1 MNNCI
6 ETANRLSTVS
16 KQRQQPLLQNIDWQD
31 KLDLTRWAM
40 SPELISLYGTE
51 FYEALSDEEK
61 KQLSLLESINFFSLN
76 IHGERHLVSGI
87 MQRIHRE
94 QEPEISQY
102 LHHFVDEENKHM
114 AFFAEFCHRYA
125 GFIYPER
132 GIVLP
137 RDYEP
142 GESDFLFFAKA
153 LIFEE
158 LVDAFNARMAKDNDL
173 HPVVQQINELHHLDE
188 SRHRAFGRQMVV
200 NIFEQWR
207 DCWSVEKLDEI
218 RQHLVAYLDESWKS
232 FYNPDVYRDLG
243 CSEPLVLR
251 EQAINSKHSHQ
262 LRLKMSAGILQF
274 LYQHNILVEEIVL

>member
-6 ETANRLSTVS
+6 ETASRLSTVS

-51 FYEALSDEEK
+51 FYEALSDKNK

-94 QEPEISQY
+94 QEPEISEY

-142 GESDFLFFAKA
+142 GESDFLFFAQA

-158 LVDAFNARMAKDNDL
+158 LVDAFNARMAKDNAL
-173 HPVVQQINELHHLDE
+173 HPVVQQINKLHHLDE
-188 SRHRAFGRQMVV
+188 SRHRAFGRRMVV
-200 NIFEQWR
+200 NVFEQWR
-207 DCWSVEKLDEI
+207 NFWSVEKLADI
-218 RQHLVAYLDESWKS
+218 RQHLMAYLTESWKS

-243 CSEPLVLR
+243 CDEPFSIR
-251 EQAINSKHSHQ
+251 EQAMNSEHSQQ
-262 LRLKMSAGILQF
+262 LRQKMSAGILEYF
-274 LYQHNILVEEIVL
+274 YQHNILVEEIIL